1 MKYKVICEVCGKE
14 QIYDNLEDAYN
25 DGWDYPPYIGEF
37 GILSPRTCPD
47 CDITRTVW
55 YKFQSSDRINIHDLK
70 VIERI
75 KNEPESLYVEE
86 D

>member
-1 MKYKVICEVCGKE
+1 MKYKLICEGCGRE
-14 QIYDNLEDAYN
+14 QIYDNLEDAHN

-37 GILSPRTCPD
+37 GILTPRTCPD
-47 CDITRTVW
+47 CDMTKTVW
-55 YKFQSSDRINIHDLK
+55 FKLQNSDRINIHDLK